1 MLAGNSL
8 NTFLDLRCQKD
19 FPKNILFYII
29 TPIAGQKFVD
39 NG

>member
-8 NTFLDLRCQKD
+8 NTFLDLRCQKVLSE
-19 FPKNILFYII
+19 NILIYII